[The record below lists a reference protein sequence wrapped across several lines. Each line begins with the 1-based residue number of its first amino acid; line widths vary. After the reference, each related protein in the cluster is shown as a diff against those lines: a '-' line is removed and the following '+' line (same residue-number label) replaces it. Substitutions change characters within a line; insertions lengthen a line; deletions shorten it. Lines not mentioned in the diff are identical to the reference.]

1 MIEGCKW
8 TLTCH
13 PSRCLEN
20 NSAESYVDY
29 GGPVQELFREN
40 NIGNWARE
48 GSCDILRG
56 KKNNKKLP
64 VFSPC
69 PKNFP
74 EAKFKSIF
82 GGGIL
87 I

>member
-29 GGPVQELFREN
+29 GGPVQELSREN

-48 GSCDILRG
+48 CSCDILRG
-56 KKNNKKLP
+56 KKNNKKYCL
-64 VFSPC
+64 FSVHVLRTFLRLNL
-69 PKNFP
+69 KVSLG
-74 EAKFKSIF
+74 EEY
-82 GGGIL
+82 
-87 I
+87 